1 MRFATLNGWM
11 ESTVD
16 KEDVLL
22 FKTPVSYAIVTL
34 IAGALFV
41 GAFLLGFLP
50 GHSNVVS
57 LETQNQQLRQQNN
70 VLNRQVVEFQQT
82 IQKLQANLKVADLR
96 GTAGLMSY
104 RASQNNFGAAAELS
118 TGFFNGVQD
127 AIGVTEDRALK
138 QNLQKILAQRDLVTS
153 ALAQANPAV
162 KERLAEIYAEF
173 LQTSGAG

>member
-1 MRFATLNGWM
+1 M

-50 GHSNVVS
+50 GRSNVVS

-96 GTAGLMSY
+96 GPAGLMSY

-118 TGFFNGVQD
+118 PGFFNGVQD

-138 QNLQKILAQRDLVTS
+138 QNLQKILAQRDLVIS

>member
-1 MRFATLNGWM
+1 M

-41 GAFLLGFLP
+41 GGFLLGFLP
-50 GHSNVVS
+50 AHSNVVS
-57 LETQNQQLRQQNN
+57 LETQNHQFRQQNN
-70 VLNRQVVEFQQT
+70 ALNRETVESQQT
-82 IQKLQANLKVADLR
+82 IQKLQSNLKIADLR
-96 GTAGLMSY
+96 DTAALMSY
-104 RASQNNFGAAAELS
+104 RASQNNFGAAAKLS

-127 AIGVTEDRALK
+127 AIEVTEDPALK
-138 QNLQKILAQRDLVTS
+138 ENLQKILAQRDIVTS
-153 ALAQANPAV
+153 ALAQANSGV

-173 LQTSGAG
+173 LQTSGSG